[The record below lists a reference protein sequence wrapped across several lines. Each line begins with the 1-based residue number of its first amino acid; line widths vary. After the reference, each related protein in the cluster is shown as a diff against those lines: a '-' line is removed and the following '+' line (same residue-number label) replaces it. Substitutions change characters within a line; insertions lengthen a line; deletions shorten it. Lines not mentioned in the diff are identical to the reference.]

1 MKPQNR
7 YEPWF
12 RAWLILAP
20 LVGLSSYYLMRN
32 SWRRIRAI
40 LQGEAGSV
48 WDAPPIPNVAE
59 PPSFV
64 LYACAATA
72 LFTVFWFGIA
82 RLYIQSQSSIEP

>member
-1 MKPQNR
+1 MKNWTS

-20 LVGLSSYYLMRN
+20 VAGLGSYFLMRN

-48 WDAPPIPNVAE
+48 WDAPPVPEVAE
-59 PPSFV
+59 PTTFT
-64 LYACAATA
+64 LYAVVATL
-72 LFTVFWFGIA
+72 LFSLFWFGITK
-82 RLYIQSQSSIEP
+82 LYIQSQSSNP

>member
-1 MKPQNR
+1 MKNWTS

-20 LVGLSSYYLMRN
+20 VVGLGSYFLMRN

-48 WDAPPIPNVAE
+48 WDAPPVPAVAE
-59 PPSFV
+59 PTSFT
-64 LYACAATA
+64 LYAVVATL
-72 LFTVFWFGIA
+72 LFSLFWFGITQ
-82 RLYIQSQSSIEP
+82 LYIQSQSSTS